1 MLEPPH
7 RTSVAAPTVRS
18 GPGGR
23 IERLDGLHERS
34 ERRQRDPAADLPD
47 PSALVRDPGVD
58 QGVHA
63 KQLEGVERPVETY
76 GLFIKA
82 NSSIHG
88 PSQGIARILPHRKLL
103 IDGRH
108 VESVSGHAFK
118 TLNPATEEV
127 IATVAE
133 GNEVDVDLAVAAARR
148 AFEGPWRTMRAAD
161 RGKILFR
168 LVELMKQHADE
179 IAALESLDAGKPIA
193 GVLRQDLPAAI
204 DTLTYYA
211 GWADK
216 MTGEVVPVRDDALTY
231 TVREP
236 VGVVAV
242 IVPWNFP
249 LMIGMWKLA
258 PALACGCTVV
268 MKPAELTSL
277 SALRIGELALEAGLP
292 PGVLNIVTG
301 PGRVVGD
308 ALVNHPD
315 VDKVTFT
322 GSPGVGRGILRG
334 AAGNFKR
341 VSLELGGKSA
351 NVIFD
356 DADLDAAT
364 KAAASGI
371 FFNAGQVCSAGSRVL
386 VQEKVYDDVVA
397 RLAQR
402 AQSLRIG
409 DPSDRATS
417 LGPVISEKQMKGIL
431 DYVDIGQKEGAS
443 LVTGGE
449 RVGDRGYFLS
459 PAVFANVEHEM
470 RISQEEIFGPVVSV
484 IKFRDEADALRIA
497 NGTAY
502 SLAAGVWSRDIGR
515 VQRFAKRANAGTVW
529 LNTYG
534 YTDVRLPWGGARD
547 SGFGREHGS
556 AAIENFTEPKAVWMN
571 LNV

>member
-1 MLEPPH
+1 MGENRMSIAHDCP
-7 RTSVAAPTVRS
+7 S
-18 GPGGR
+18 GSASGGR
-23 IERLDGLHERS
+23 EKL
-34 ERRQRDPAADLPD
+34 
-47 PSALVRDPGVD
+47 
-58 QGVHA
+58 
-63 KQLEGVERPVETY
+63 
-76 GLFIKA
+76 
-82 NSSIHG
+82 
-88 PSQGIARILPHRKLL
+88 LL
-103 IDGRH
+103 IDGQR
-108 VESVSGHAFK
+108 VPAVAGRVFK
-118 TLNPATEEV
+118 TLNPATGEV

-133 GNEVDVDLAVAAARR
+133 GDAADVDRAVAAARR
-148 AFEGPWRTMRAAD
+148 AFEGPWRTMRAAE
-161 RGKILFR
+161 RGQILYR
-168 LVELMKQHADE
+168 LVDLMKQHTDE
-179 IAALESLDAGKPIA
+179 IAAIESLDAGKPISA
-193 GVLRQDLPAAI
+193 VLRQDLPAAL
-204 DTLTYYA
+204 DTLAYYA

-216 MTGEVVPVRDDALTY
+216 IHGDVVPVRDDALTY

-236 VGVVAV
+236 VGVVAA

-277 SALRIGELALEAGLP
+277 SALRIGDLALEAGLP
-292 PGVLNIVTG
+292 PGVFNIVTG

-371 FFNAGQVCSAGSRVL
+371 FFNSGQVCSAGSRVL
-386 VQEKVYDDVVA
+386 AQEKVYDEVVERLTA
-397 RLAQR
+397 RARSMRL
-402 AQSLRIG
+402 G
-409 DPSDRATS
+409 DPADRATA
-417 LGPVISEKQMKGIL
+417 LGPVISEKQMNTIL
-431 DYVDIGQKEGAS
+431 GYVDIGLKEGAR
-443 LVTGGE
+443 LTTGGE
-449 RVGDRGYFLS
+449 RIGDRGYFLS
-459 PAVFANVEHEM
+459 PAVFADVKHEM

-484 IKFRDEADALRIA
+484 IRFKDEADALRIA

-515 VQRFAKRANAGTVW
+515 VQRFARRVKAGTVW
-529 LNTYG
+529 TNTYG
-534 YTDVRLPWGGARD
+534 YTDVRLPWGGAGD
-547 SGFGREHGS
+547 SGFGREHGTE
-556 AAIENFTEPKAVWMN
+556 AIANFTEPKAVWMN

>member
-1 MLEPPH
+1 MSIAYDDS
-7 RTSVAAPTVRS
+7 RAA
-18 GPGGR
+18 GP
-23 IERLDGLHERS
+23 
-34 ERRQRDPAADLPD
+34 A
-47 PSALVRDPGVD
+47 SAP
-58 QGVHA
+58 VH
-63 KQLEGVERPVETY
+63 KR
-76 GLFIKA
+76 
-82 NSSIHG
+82 
-88 PSQGIARILPHRKLL
+88 LL
-103 IDGRH
+103 IDGQH
-108 VESVSGHAFK
+108 VESASGRSFR

-127 IATVAE
+127 IATIAE
-133 GNEVDVDLAVAAARR
+133 GNEADVDRAVAAARR
-148 AFEGPWRTMRAAD
+148 AFEGAWSTMRAAE
-161 RGKILFR
+161 RGQILFR

-179 IAALESLDAGKPIA
+179 LAELESRDAGKPIA
-193 GVLRQDLPAAI
+193 AVLRQDLPAAI

-216 MTGEVVPVRDDALTY
+216 IHGEVVPTRPDALTY
-231 TVREP
+231 TLREP
-236 VGVVAV
+236 VGVVGV
-242 IVPWNFP
+242 VVPWNFP

-292 PGVLNIVTG
+292 PGVLNIVPG

-315 VDKVTFT
+315 VDKITFT

-364 KAAASGI
+364 KAAAAGI

-386 VQEKVYDDVVA
+386 AHEKVYDEVVE
-397 RLAQR
+397 RLAAR
-402 AQSLRIG
+402 AKAIRMG
-409 DPSDRATS
+409 DPADRATA
-417 LGPVISEKQMKGIL
+417 LGPVISEKQMKTIL
-431 DYVDIGQKEGAS
+431 DYVDIGRKEGAS

-449 RVGDRGYFLS
+449 RVGDRGYFIS
-459 PAVFANVEHEM
+459 PAVFAGVAHEM

-484 IKFRDEADALRIA
+484 IRFKDEADALRIA

-515 VQRFAKRANAGTVW
+515 VQRFAKKVKAGTVW
-529 LNTYG
+529 INTYG

-547 SGFGREHGS
+547 SGFGREHGT
-556 AAIENFTEPKAVWMN
+556 AAIENFTEPKAVWVN

>member
-1 MLEPPH
+1 MM
-7 RTSVAAPTVRS
+7 SVAYDFTPET
-18 GPGGR
+18 
-23 IERLDGLHERS
+23 
-34 ERRQRDPAADLPD
+34 AAAEFL
-47 PSALVRDPGVD
+47 R
-58 QGVHA
+58 
-63 KQLEGVERPVETY
+63 K
-76 GLFIKA
+76 
-82 NSSIHG
+82 
-88 PSQGIARILPHRKLL
+88 PHQLL
-103 IDGRH
+103 IDGHR
-108 VESVSGHAFK
+108 VPSASGRAFK
-118 TLNPATEEV
+118 SLNPATEEV
-127 IATVAE
+127 IATIAE
-133 GNEVDVDLAVAAARR
+133 GNEADVDRAVAAARR
-148 AFEGPWRTMRAAD
+148 AFEGPWRTMRAAE
-161 RGKILFR
+161 RGHLLLKWA
-168 LVELMKQHADE
+168 ELLKRHADE
-179 IAALESLDAGKPIA
+179 IIEIESLDGGKPISA
-193 GVLRQDLPAAI
+193 TMRQDFPAAV

-216 MTGEVVPVRDDALTY
+216 ISGDVVSTRDDALTY

-236 VGVVAV
+236 VGVVAA

-258 PALACGCTVV
+258 PALACGCTIV

-292 PGVLNIVTG
+292 PGVFNIVTG

-322 GSPGVGRGILRG
+322 GSPGVGRGIMKG

-356 DADLDAAT
+356 DADLDAAAR
-364 KAAASGI
+364 AAAAGI

-386 VQEKVYDDVVA
+386 VQENAYDEVVE
-397 RLAQR
+397 RLAAR
-402 AQSLRIG
+402 AKSLRMG
-409 DPSDRATS
+409 DLLDRNTS
-417 LGPVISEKQMKGIL
+417 LGPVISEKQMKSIL

-449 RVGDRGYFLS
+449 RVGKRGYFIS
-459 PAVFANVEHEM
+459 PAVFADVKHEM

-484 IKFRDEADALRIA
+484 IKFKDEADALRIA

-502 SLAAGVWSRDIGR
+502 SLAAGVWSRDMGR
-515 VQRFAKRANAGTVW
+515 VQRFTKRARAGTVW
-529 LNTYG
+529 INTYG
-534 YTDVRLPWGGARD
+534 YTDVRLPWGGERD
-547 SGFGREHGS
+547 SGLGREHGT
-556 AAIENFTEPKAVWMN
+556 AAIDNFTEPKAVWMN

>member
-1 MLEPPH
+1 MSTAYDFDRH
-7 RTSVAAPTVRS
+7 S
-18 GPGGR
+18 
-23 IERLDGLHERS
+23 
-34 ERRQRDPAADLPD
+34 
-47 PSALVRDPGVD
+47 
-58 QGVHA
+58 
-63 KQLEGVERPVETY
+63 PVEAW
-76 GLFIKA
+76 LAK
-82 NSSIHG
+82 
-88 PSQGIARILPHRKLL
+88 PLKLL

-108 VESVSGHAFK
+108 VRSASGRTFK
-118 TLNPATEEV
+118 SLNPATEQV

-133 GNEVDVDLAVAAARR
+133 GGAEDVERAVAAARR
-148 AFEGPWRTMRAAD
+148 AFEGPWRTMRASE
-161 RGKILFR
+161 RGQIL
-168 LVELMKQHADE
+168 LKWAQLMRDHTDE
-179 IAALESLDAGKPIA
+179 IAELESLDAGKPIA
-193 GVLRQDLPAAI
+193 ATLRQDFPAAI

-216 MTGEVVPVRDDALTY
+216 ISGDVVTTRDDALTY

-236 VGVVAV
+236 VGVVAA

-277 SALRIGELALEAGLP
+277 SALRIGELALQAGLP
-292 PGVLNIVTG
+292 AGVFNIVTG

-322 GSPGVGRGILRG
+322 GSPGVGRGIMKG

-356 DADLDAAT
+356 DADLDAAA
-364 KAAASGI
+364 KAAAAGI

-386 VQEKVYDDVVA
+386 VQEGVYDAVVE
-397 RLAQR
+397 RLAAR

-409 DPSDRATS
+409 DTLDRGTS
-417 LGPVISEKQMKGIL
+417 LGPVISEKQMRSIL
-431 DYVDIGQKEGAS
+431 DYVDIGRNEGAS

-449 RVGDRGYFLS
+449 RVGTRGYFIS
-459 PAVFANVEHEM
+459 PAVFAGVKHEM

-484 IKFRDEADALRIA
+484 IKFKDEADALRIA

-502 SLAAGVWSRDIGR
+502 SLAAGVWSRDMGR
-515 VQRFAKRANAGTVW
+515 VQRFAKQARAGTVW
-529 LNTYG
+529 INTYG
-534 YTDVRLPWGGARD
+534 YTDVRLPWGGERD
-547 SGFGREHGS
+547 SGLGREHGT
-556 AAIENFTEPKAVWMN
+556 AALENFTEPKAVWMN